1 MNQKVLYTCVTLA
14 TLHLLKSRKQGV
26 NNNTKNHPMTVTKSD
41 KTMPYLRATPQ
52 QTDSNYFTSF
62 SWRGATNLIVLEE
75 DLFSSVF
82 SITA

>member
-1 MNQKVLYTCVTLA
+1 
-14 TLHLLKSRKQGV
+14 
-26 NNNTKNHPMTVTKSD
+26 MTVTKSD

-75 DLFSSVF
+75 DLVSSVF